1 MSDFSALRRPSYF
14 AGQLL
19 TAEDLSLE
27 QEYIRE
33 KQKRHNRTLHGFGI
47 VSGLRVSIA
56 AGNVVIA
63 PGLALDCEGNE
74 LVVNSEQ
81 AKLPINAAGAQEYVN
96 LRYAEITESEVVA
109 HGASSVIVESVEI
122 DFSATNCNRNH
133 RHLRGRWLACGSAH
147 DLTIAKLRRDK
158 AGWRVDRRYR
168 AAVVK

>member
-1 MSDFSALRRPSYF
+1 MTDFSPLRRPSYF

-27 QEYIRE
+27 QDYIRE

-56 AGNVVIA
+56 AGSVVIE

-74 LVVNSEQ
+74 LVVTAEQ
-81 AKLPINAAGAQEYVN
+81 PKLPLNATGIQAYVN
-96 LRYAEITESEVVA
+96 LRYAEISESEVPA
-109 HGASSVIVESVEI
+109 DGATSVIFESVKI
-122 DFSATNCNRNH
+122 DLSATNCNRCH
-133 RHLRGRWLACGSAH
+133 RHLRGRWLACGLAH
-147 DLTIAKLRRDK
+147 DVTIAKLRRDK
-158 AGWRVDRRYR
+158 GGWRVERRYR